1 MIQLT
6 QIACEASIM
15 KTVNQ
20 LTFATYEAS
29 LKLST
34 NDPVKIIFDNI
45 DWSFI
50 HPLVRKR
57 YKYSSQGADGYD
69 PISLLKAQLLIYLGE
84 VSSDRKLVSA
94 LRYNAR
100 LCLLCGFNFLK
111 TPSNGTFTNFRDRLG
126 EDIFYEVLHRL
137 IAQAIVLKIIH
148 GGDTAIDSSH
158 LWAYAS
164 KFGKKTCSCK
174 GKCHCPRDY
183 SDPDAQWGAK
193 SKDYLF
199 FGYKVHLIVDAKSQL
214 PLDVEVTPANEA
226 DSPHA
231 KPLLKGA
238 KERHPEIKLDSAS
251 MDSAYD
257 SYENYRFAIED
268 IGAAPIIALNQ
279 RGRVDAITSSSLYLS
294 EDGGYICFAG
304 FKVVYWGKEEKRG
317 RLKFRCPA
325 ALGRCQCLFRSTCSL
340 SPYGKT
346 FYLHPDRDYRLI
358 GPIPRGTD
366 LWQEKYNARTSVERA
381 YSEEKGSH
389 RLANP
394 RVRGL
399 SRIKIH
405 VCLALSAQVIKRI
418 GATITER
425 LAKPSPVPCPL
436 RA

>member
-1 MIQLT
+1 
-6 QIACEASIM
+6 M
-15 KTVNQ
+15 KTDNQ
-20 LTFATYEAS
+20 LTFTTYEAS
-29 LKLST
+29 LKLKP
-34 NDPVKIIFDNI
+34 NDPIKIIFDNI

-50 HPLVRKR
+50 HTLVNS
-57 YKYSSQGADGYD
+57 KYSPKGAEGYD
-69 PISLLKAQLLIYLGE
+69 PIPLFKAQLLIYLGE
-84 VSSDRKLVSA
+84 VSSNRKLASA
-94 LRYNAR
+94 LRYNGR

-126 EDIFYEVLHRL
+126 EDIFYEILHRL
-137 IAQAIVLKIIH
+137 IAQAIVLKVIV
-148 GGDTAIDSSH
+148 GGDTAIDSTH
-158 LWAYAS
+158 LWAYSS

-183 SDPDAQWGAK
+183 SDADARWGAK
-193 SKDYLF
+193 SKDYIF

-214 PLDVEVTPANEA
+214 PLDVKVTSANEG
-226 DSPHA
+226 DSPQA

-238 KERHPEIKLDSAS
+238 KEGHPEIKIDSSS

-268 IGAAPIIALNQ
+268 IGTAPIIALNP
-279 RGRVDAITSSSLYLS
+279 RGRVDAITSGSLYLS
-294 EDGGYICFAG
+294 DDGSYTCFAG
-304 FKVVYWGKEEKRG
+304 LKVVYWGKDKKRG

-325 ALGRCQCLFRSTCSL
+325 ALGRCQCLLGPTCSL

-346 FYLHPDRDYRLI
+346 FYLHPERDYRLI

-399 SRIKIH
+399 AKVKTH
-405 VCLALSAQVIKRI
+405 VYLALCAQVIKRI

-425 LAKPSPVPCPL
+425 LTKPNPMLYPV